1 MHLMSSGSGGSAR
14 RQGRQL
20 VSSAAQHQAR
30 GAVPETGCLDRQLGA
45 PGGSGDAQDK
55 PEAEGLVMWQRQRHV
70 SSGVAAENPRVC
82 PEGFCTEL

>member
-55 PEAEGLVMWQRQRHV
+55 PEAERLVMWQRQEACEQWGGCREPK
-70 SSGVAAENPRVC
+70 SLPRGV
-82 PEGFCTEL
+82 LH